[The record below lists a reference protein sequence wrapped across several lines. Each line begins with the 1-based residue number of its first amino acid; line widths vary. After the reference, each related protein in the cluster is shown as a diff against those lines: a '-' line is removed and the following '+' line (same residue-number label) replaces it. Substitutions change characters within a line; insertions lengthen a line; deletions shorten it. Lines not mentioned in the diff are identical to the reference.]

1 MEQPPKPGEPAAS
14 GPSAIVVEKHKSN
27 FMALLGTFSDKPSD
41 NIVRWL
47 EKADTYKENHM
58 IKSLEMACIITHCIK
73 GEPAIKLKRMLDV
86 ESDIYKNADHYCEQE
101 EQKQINIQ
109 TLQGI

>member
-1 MEQPPKPGEPAAS
+1 
-14 GPSAIVVEKHKSN
+14 
-27 FMALLGTFSDKPSD
+27 
-41 NIVRWL
+41 
-47 EKADTYKENHM
+47 M

-101 EQKQINIQ
+101 EQK
-109 TLQGI
+109 